1 MMTPFDDKYQNLSG
15 FVCLMLISAIFI
27 FAPPGMQNF
36 NKKIKTNWIVE
47 VGVN

>member
-36 NKKIKTNWIVE
+36 NKKIKTNWILE
-47 VGVN
+47 VVVS

>member
-1 MMTPFDDKYQNLSG
+1 MMTHFDKYQNLSG

-36 NKKIKTNWIVE
+36 NKKMKTNWIVE
-47 VGVN
+47 AVVS